1 MPQVSE
7 DSIREQTIGQ
17 GAVYRVAVEGQ
28 TPSENLSVPLE
39 NQVRSRELFLLIKNG
54 DSPPLPI
61 SAVRVERRPVYLVFL
76 ARQPGAYHLLTGNAH
91 CAAPRYDLAALGM
104 NLKGV
109 AVSPIKIPPPADNPD
124 FRAPEVLPGLEVT
137 GAALDVS
144 AWKFRKPVKISSGG
158 AQQIELDL
166 DVLAHAQPGFADLR
180 VLHGSN
186 QVPYIIRAHVHQPR
200 AHAVGHSD
208 KRCEESEI
216 KPLDHQT
223 SANQVAPHA
232 ADLRRANA
240 AV

>member
-1 MPQVSE
+1 MREVSHRLFRRFRRTPF
-7 DSIREQTIGQ
+7 SEQTIGQ

-39 NQVRSRELFLLIKNG
+39 NLVRSRELILLIKNG

-109 AVSPIKIPPPADNPD
+109 AVSSIKIPPPSDNPD

-144 AWKFRKPVKISSGG
+144 EWKFRKPVKISSGG

-200 AHAVGHSD
+200 AHAVSHSD
-208 KRCEESEI
+208 ERREES
-216 KPLDHQT
+216 
-223 SANQVAPHA
+223 
-232 ADLRRANA
+232 
-240 AV
+240 